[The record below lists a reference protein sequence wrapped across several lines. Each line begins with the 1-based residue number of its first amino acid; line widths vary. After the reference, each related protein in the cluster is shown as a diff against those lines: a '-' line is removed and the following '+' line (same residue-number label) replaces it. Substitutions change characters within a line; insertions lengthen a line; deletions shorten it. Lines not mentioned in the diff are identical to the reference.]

1 MSFTLTTL
9 AGRFAVCRLDPHAL
23 TPAWAYSGAVSSV
36 TLTEDELSI
45 VCDEKM
51 VPADVRHQGG
61 WVCLKMQG
69 PFEFTLTGVLA
80 SVLIPLRNAGIG
92 IFALSTFD
100 TDYVMVPGDRLADAV
115 AALTDAGHTVNE
127 AS

>member
-9 AGRFAVCRLDPHAL
+9 PGRFAVCRLDPLAL

-51 VPADVRHQGG
+51 VPADVRYQGG

-80 SVLIPLRNAGIG
+80 SVLIPLRDAGIG

-115 AALTDAGHTVNE
+115 AALTDAGHTVND